1 MSQEYDKFEVV
12 ITAII
17 VNSDNRYLITRRSKQ
32 KRRFPGMWTVPGG
45 HLDAHDFSLFTKET
59 EHYWY
64 NILEKALKREIQEEV
79 GVEIDNVLYV
89 TSLGTVHADGAP
101 SLVISVMADY
111 VSGEVKL
118 QEEETD
124 LYAWVSLEDAKDF
137 KLIDGIYDELAMT
150 EQRRKGEKVEWQRF
164 LEKKEDGCYSSP
176 KVEVRESGLAGKG
189 VFAKEKIFKDE
200 LIFDFAGGTGEMV
213 STQEAEVLYE
223 QGNDYMIQV
232 DDNLFFTAVSDSD
245 VETCDYVN
253 HSCDPNA
260 GIKGRLKIVAMRD
273 IQKDEEIT
281 FDYAMSESAHFEM
294 ECRCGKEHCRKKIT
308 GEDWKLPGLQQ
319 KYSGYLSEYLQKK
332 VDRKQ

>member
-1 MSQEYDKFEVV
+1 MNEYDKFEVV

-17 VNSDNRYLITRRSKQ
+17 VNSEGKYLITRRSKQ

-45 HLDAHDFSLFTKET
+45 HLDAHDFSLFPKET

-89 TSLGTVHADGAP
+89 TSLGTIHVDGAP

-111 VSGEVKL
+111 VSGNVKL

-164 LEKKEDGCYSSP
+164 ETASQTGCYSSP
-176 KVEVRESGLAGKG
+176 KVEVRESATAGKG
-189 VFAKEKIFKDE
+189 VFANEHILKDE
-200 LIFDFAGGTGEMV
+200 LIFDFSGGLGDMI
-213 STQEAEVLYE
+213 STQEAHELYKS
-223 QGNDYMIQV
+223 GNDYMIQV
-232 DDNLFFTAVSDSD
+232 DDNLFFAATADAD
-245 VETCDYVN
+245 VEPCDYLN

-273 IQKDEEIT
+273 MLPNEEIS
-281 FDYAMSESAHFEM
+281 FDYAMSESSDMAM
-294 ECRCGKEHCRKKIT
+294 ECKCGKLNCRKKIT
-308 GEDWKLPGLQQ
+308 GDDWKLPELQK
-319 KYSGYLSEYLQKK
+319 KYSGYFSEYLQGKLAS
-332 VDRKQ
+332 